1 MKKIF
6 FWSMY
11 FCFRHYLSLEMGM
24 AVHLNKPEFYSSKD
38 ALCHCPSLIKIGPV
52 VI

>member
-6 FWSMY
+6 FVHV
-11 FCFRHYLSLEMGM
+11 FLLFRHYLSLEMGM

-38 ALCHCPSLIKIGPV
+38 ALCQV
-52 VI
+52 